1 MMSMSGAPKRRSSW
15 FGEGRSRGEIV
26 MASLNRDGGTSCVLY
41 IPMSGCRER
50 YREGSMANRVV
61 HFEIIHPEAAQIQ
74 KFFADVF
81 DWAINTA
88 NPMNYGMVDTGAKD
102 YGIQGG
108 IAAPGPFGDGH
119 ITFYV
124 EVDDVD
130 AALAKA
136 VAAGGTIA
144 LPKINIGG
152 APGAQ
157 GREKGEGKTEGQG
170 ESQAEGEGKAENKSE
185 GEEAAALKPPRS
197 PIDLAQ
203 MAAGA
208 AGLFLALARG
218 EQEQDAEHARRNEGG
233 RGEDRGRDRVPHD
246 GKILGRPLLHRLIA
260 IGREA
265 QP

>member
-1 MMSMSGAPKRRSSW
+1 
-15 FGEGRSRGEIV
+15 
-26 MASLNRDGGTSCVLY
+26 
-41 IPMSGCRER
+41 
-50 YREGSMANRVV
+50 MANRVV

-144 LPKINIGG
+144 MPKINIGG
-152 APGAQ
+152 APGQETILAQ
-157 GREKGEGKTEGQG
+157 FTDPLGNRYGL
-170 ESQAEGEGKAENKSE
+170 SQRHAQPAP
-185 GEEAAALKPPRS
+185 AAAARPARKAAKKAKAKPKAKAKAKPKAK
-197 PIDLAQ
+197 PKTKAK
-203 MAAGA
+203 AKK
-208 AGLFLALARG
+208 
-218 EQEQDAEHARRNEGG
+218 RR
-233 RGEDRGRDRVPHD
+233 R
-246 GKILGRPLLHRLIA
+246 
-260 IGREA
+260 
-265 QP
+265 

>member
-15 FGEGRSRGEIV
+15 LGDGRSRGEIG

-41 IPMSGCRER
+41 IPISGCRER

-88 NPMNYGMVDTGAKD
+88 NPMNYG
-102 YGIQGG
+102 IQGG

-144 LPKINIGG
+144 MPKINIGG
-152 APGAQ
+152 APGQETILAQ
-157 GREKGEGKTEGQG
+157 FTDPLGNRYGL
-170 ESQAEGEGKAENKSE
+170 SQRHAQPAP
-185 GEEAAALKPPRS
+185 AAAARPARKAAKKAKAKPKAKAKAKPKAK
-197 PIDLAQ
+197 PKTKAK
-203 MAAGA
+203 AKAKK
-208 AGLFLALARG
+208 
-218 EQEQDAEHARRNEGG
+218 RR
-233 RGEDRGRDRVPHD
+233 RRR
-246 GKILGRPLLHRLIA
+246 
-260 IGREA
+260 
-265 QP
+265 